1 MQLSMF
7 YNTDTRPYSE
17 QQSNCMEMEYQVGRK
32 PRFLCFHG
40 YRTSGKILEREL
52 QQWPEFVREK
62 MDLVFTDAPFPAQ
75 GPPIPPAAAEGN
87 FDPPYYEWF
96 QSNED
101 FSEYM
106 NFDECIAY
114 IEDCMTRIG
123 PFDGLLGFSQGA
135 LLSAALPGMQ
145 TEMRKAWRSCS
156 AFWRRFR
163 NCCRTEIMRG
173 EQKFVDNG
181 NEKAFISWI

>member
-1 MQLSMF
+1 
-7 YNTDTRPYSE
+7 
-17 QQSNCMEMEYQVGRK
+17 MEMEYQVGRK

-62 MDLVFTDAPFPAQ
+62 MELVFIDAPFLAQ
-75 GPPIPPAAAEGN
+75 GPPIPPAVAEGN
-87 FDPPYYEWF
+87 LDPPYYEWF

-123 PFDGLLGFSQGA
+123 PFDGLLGFSQTNHSEEPRENYDNVKLTDHTRVTHARASNG
-135 LLSAALPGMQ
+135 PGK
-145 TEMRKAWRSCS
+145 EGGLC
-156 AFWRRFR
+156 
-163 NCCRTEIMRG
+163 
-173 EQKFVDNG
+173 
-181 NEKAFISWI
+181 